1 MSLAEESVLAAGI
14 KQRLFV
20 SVVDFITPD
29 YIEGS
34 LVRSCA
40 MSATLTIPKISQFY
54 RPFVY
59 DVIASQHQFIFCI
72 DSLATDNYEVLA

>member
-1 MSLAEESVLAAGI
+1 LAEGSVPAVGI
-14 KQRLFV
+14 KSILLVSFV
-20 SVVDFITPD
+20 GFKTSD
-29 YIEGS
+29 YMDDS
-34 LVRSCA
+34 LVRYCA
-40 MSATLTIPKISQFY
+40 MSATLTITKIRQLY